1 MRSGDLLAEF
11 GGPNDVFP
19 IPGGGGGGGGGDA
32 MDIGNSFQLTGSLL
46 QGMLSSHNLAA
57 IMAGGSSG
65 SGGATAAAAA
75 AGGGGSRAG
84 GAGPPP
90 AAGGGGGGGGG
101 SGGSSGA
108 ALQGRNSA
116 LDTMQSIEQAL
127 PDVAGPQR

>member
-1 MRSGDLLAEF
+1 MSGCSS
-11 GGPNDVFP
+11 
-19 IPGGGGGGGGGDA
+19 
-32 MDIGNSFQLTGSLL
+32 MTHIGNSFQLTGSLL

-75 AGGGGSRAG
+75 AERAG
-84 GAGPPP
+84 AGAAGPPP

-101 SGGSSGA
+101 GSGSSSGA
-108 ALQGRNSA
+108 ALQGRNST

-127 PDVAGPQR
+127 PDVYGQR

>member
-90 AAGGGGGGGGG
+90 AAGGGVGG